1 MIIRVSAS
9 SQISTTFVGK
19 IELHLAHYK
28 AGTESW
34 KVILSSII
42 KKSRCDDNKDVLKNE
57 LNTKEAKG
65 NIETW
70 AISTYRWIITGSLF
84 GNKRFMPD
92 EMI

>member
-1 MIIRVSAS
+1 M
-9 SQISTTFVGK
+9 GK

-28 AGTESW
+28 VGTESW

-70 AISTYRWIITGSLF
+70 ATSTYKWSC
-84 GNKRFMPD
+84 NKLD
-92 EMI
+92 HDAS